1 MPEPLRH
8 EGLRHCGERRDEA
21 TQSPAMVLA
30 CFAALARREL
40 VRGCGE
46 EVRVKIDE
54 RDDGVLAFVDAD
66 GRIWAQC
73 ARPSQYAA
81 DTDYVIE
88 GPLSGFIYEEGTFT
102 PDSEQAFRAWLDDRL
117 ISDGI
122 FHVKDKET
130 ALSLCRRIAVAAR
143 AILTDRSASS
153 RCPR

>member
-1 MPEPLRH
+1 MRASVIAGSDATRQPRVPPWFWLASLRSQ
-8 EGLRHCGERRDEA
+8 GESSFGD
-21 TQSPAMVLA
+21 
-30 CFAALARREL
+30 AR
-40 VRGCGE
+40 E

-54 RDDGVLAFVDAD
+54 RDDGVLAFVDTD

-143 AILTDRSASS
+143 DILTDRPASS